1 MGKSKNIQ
9 PAEKFIVTCPR
20 CMKEIISPRGEL
32 NKRIKDNAQ
41 KIQSYTERIN
51 EINKQLKVGSQEE
64 RIELGKLK
72 GKLTQELMKLNKESE
87 QYKLQRQILAE
98 HEAVSAYQLLKEV
111 IVEKYGND
119 AYISCMDCV
128 MRKMEKKIVSYDEM
142 KVIEII

>member
-32 NKRIKDNAQ
+32 NKKIKDNAQ
-41 KIQSYTERIN
+41 KIQSCTEQIN
-51 EINKQLKVGSQEE
+51 EINKQLKVGNQEE

-72 GKLTQELMKLNKESE
+72 GKLTQDLMKLNKESE

-98 HEAVSAYQLLKEV
+98 HETVSAYQLLKEV
-111 IVEKYGND
+111 ILERYGD
-119 AYISCMDCV
+119 EEYINCMNCV
-128 MRKMEKKIVSYDEM
+128 MRKMERKVASYNEM
-142 KVIEII
+142 EVIEIL